1 MAHPVSAP
9 VVLRGNPN
17 AHDRCAEQPQPKL
30 EGPTAGRCE
39 GRSRVR
45 EPVLV
50 ENGSR
55 AQTHPRPAFRPPLAA
70 CAAEPAE
77 QIELPEPARFTAD
90 HLRWLEAKAENTPI
104 GCVTELGHSSPNW
117 RYLPLECD
125 GVEQKGDGEGQK
137 IPALRFDDLSA
148 LACEE
153 TRPCVE
159 LAFDEGDTYLCTNEC
174 DNYTSR
180 IAVFRVSGDDF
191 DGYLAADVDARR
203 VDEEAWRSWIEGTSF
218 DLGE

>member
-1 MAHPVSAP
+1 MLMIGARNNRSQNWKGRTAGGWMRRDGPVS
-9 VVLRGNPN
+9 RSSSTM
-17 AHDRCAEQPQPKL
+17 DRM
-30 EGPTAGRCE
+30 R
-39 GRSRVR
+39 
-45 EPVLV
+45 
-50 ENGSR
+50 
-55 AQTHPRPAFRPPLAA
+55 RPALALLSAPTLAA
-70 CAAEPAE
+70 CAAEPVE

-90 HLRWLEAKAENTPI
+90 HLRSLEAKAENTPI

-148 LACEE
+148 LAYEE
-153 TRPCVE
+153 TQPGVE
-159 LAFDEGDTYLCTNEC
+159 LAFGEGDTYVCTNEC

-180 IAVFRVSGDDF
+180 IAIFRVSGDDF
-191 DGYLAADVDARR
+191 SGYLVADVDARR

>member
-1 MAHPVSAP
+1 MDAP
-9 VVLRGNPN
+9 RR
-17 AHDRCAEQPQPKL
+17 A
-30 EGPTAGRCE
+30 
-39 GRSRVR
+39 R

-50 ENGSR
+50 DNGSH
-55 AQTHPRPAFRPPLAA
+55 AQTRPRAAFSPHARRLRGRAGRADRASGARTLHRGPSALARG
-70 CAAEPAE
+70 EGRE
-77 QIELPEPARFTAD
+77 
-90 HLRWLEAKAENTPI
+90 HPI

-117 RYLPLECD
+117 RYLPLECE

-148 LACEE
+148 LAYEE
-153 TRPCVE
+153 TQPGVE
-159 LAFDEGDTYLCTNEC
+159 LAFGEGDTYVCTNEC

-180 IAVFRVSGDDF
+180 IAIFRVSGDDF
-191 DGYLAADVDARR
+191 SGYLVADVDARR

>member
-1 MAHPVSAP
+1 MLMIGARNNRIQNWKGPPPVGA
-9 VVLRGNPN
+9 RGG
-17 AHDRCAEQPQPKL
+17 H
-30 EGPTAGRCE
+30 GFVS
-39 GRSRVR
+39 RSSSRMDRVR
-45 EPVLV
+45 
-50 ENGSR
+50 
-55 AQTHPRPAFRPPLAA
+55 RPTLALLSALTLAA

-77 QIELPEPARFTAD
+77 QMELPEPARFTAD

-148 LACEE
+148 LAYEE
-153 TRPCVE
+153 TRPGVE
-159 LAFDEGDTYLCTNEC
+159 LAFDEGDTYVCTNEC